1 MSVLVALRVRLPD
14 RPGALGLVAS
24 RIGAVRG
31 DVLGIEILETIG
43 SSVLD
48 EIVVRLDSAEVL
60 ELMIDEI
67 NAVDG
72 TSVDHV
78 RSISDGRIDPSLS
91 ALRAAVRC
99 AEAPADQ
106 WADEFCES
114 LMAWCDAA
122 WVLIEQMGSGVTMV
136 ARGERSPSL
145 LSPDMAGD
153 AAQEISVELMR
164 RGVRVVVGLADRP
177 IHERDRLRVS
187 LLARLVDAAAGDGA
201 GSVGPVA

>member
-1 MSVLVALRVRLPD
+1 MPVLVALRVRLPD

-48 EIVVRLDSAEVL
+48 EIVVRLDSDEVL

-99 AEAPADQ
+99 VEAPAGQ
-106 WADEFCES
+106 WADEFCDA
-114 LMAWCDAA
+114 LVAWCDAE
-122 WVLIEQMGSGVTMV
+122 WVLVEHVESGATAA
-136 ARGERSPSL
+136 ARGERPPSRI
-145 LSPDMAGD
+145 SSD
-153 AAQEISVELMR
+153 AASEASQQISVDLTR
-164 RGVRVVVGLADRP
+164 RGLRVLVGMPDRP

-187 LLARLVDAAAGDGA
+187 LLARVVDAAVGDVA
-201 GSVGPVA
+201 GSVDPVT

>member
-78 RSISDGRIDPSLS
+78 RSVSDGRIDPSLS

-99 AEAPADQ
+99 AEAPVDR

-114 LMAWCDAA
+114 LMAWCDAT
-122 WVLIEQMGSGVTMV
+122 WVLIEQTGSGVTMV
-136 ARGERSPSL
+136 ARGERPASQTS
-145 LSPDMAGD
+145 SETASDTAR
-153 AAQEISVELMR
+153 EISVDLVR
-164 RGVRVVVGLADRP
+164 RGVRVLVGMADRP
-177 IHERDRLRVS
+177 VHERDRLRVS
-187 LLARLVDAAAGDGA
+187 LLARLVDAAGGDGA